1 MAENATQRLERLL
14 TLVPWLLSRPGI
26 TVEEA
31 ARGLDVSEEQ
41 LRADLDLL
49 WVCGYGEMPD
59 ELIDVH
65 AEDDRIR
72 ISNAELI
79 GRPLRL
85 VLDEAIT
92 LMVGL
97 RALAAQPGI
106 GEHAAIGSALAKL
119 EEATGGLGDAAKRV
133 QVVIDDRTEKDTL
146 TRLRDALTAHRRVHL
161 RYLVPSRDEVTER
174 DVDPMRVVNLEG
186 HWYLEGWCHRA
197 TDVRLFRLDRVEAF
211 EVLDV
216 DGTPPADAR
225 ERDLRV
231 GTYVAGGGDLAVRVR
246 LGPHARWVRDYY
258 PIDDVVEVEDG
269 SLEATVRT
277 GDSAFVERLV
287 LRLGGA
293 ARVLAPAEVA
303 GRVRERASAALAA
316 YESGA

>member
-1 MAENATQRLERLL
+1 MPAENATQRLERLL

-31 ARGLDVSEEQ
+31 ARGLGVTEEQ

-49 WVCGYGEMPD
+49 WVCGYGELPD
-59 ELIDVH
+59 ELIDVDS
-65 AEDDRIR
+65 EDGRIQ
-72 ISNAELI
+72 ISNADLI

-106 GEHAAIGSALAKL
+106 SEHAAITSALAKL
-119 EEATGGLGDAAKRV
+119 EEATGGLGDAARRV
-133 QVVIDDRTEKDTL
+133 QVAIDEETAADTL
-146 TRLRDALTAHRRVHL
+146 ARLREALAGHRRVHL

-174 DVDPMRVVNLEG
+174 DVDPMRLLNLEG

-197 TDVRLFRLDRVEAF
+197 SDVRLFRLDRIEALD
-211 EVLDV
+211 VLDV

-225 ERDLRV
+225 QRDLGG
-231 GTYVAGGGDLAVRVR
+231 GTYVAGGGDLAVRVH
-246 LGPHARWVRDYY
+246 LEPNARWVRDYY
-258 PIDDVVEVEDG
+258 PIEDVVECDDG
-269 SLEATVRT
+269 SLDITIRT
-277 GDSAFVERLV
+277 GDVAFVERLL
-287 LRLGGA
+287 LRLGAA
-293 ARVLAPAEVA
+293 ARVLGPPEVA
-303 GRVRERASAALAA
+303 DRVRDRAAAALAR
-316 YESGA
+316 YEGS